1 MSTAHAQTPPAA
13 SSSAAPAQA
22 SITQLEDVVV
32 PAPVSWMPQT
42 IGWQVVGVL
51 LVIAAL
57 VAAWRAVRRYL
68 RNRYRREALA
78 EMHALEQRWQGGPS
92 DAAKLLIALPPLLR
106 RCALPAWPR
115 EEVAGLSGQ
124 RWVDFMQARAGSA
137 QAGIRQLAPL
147 LCELEYRDADALAKL
162 DAQQLRAVLD
172 ASRQWIVGH
181 VSA

>member
-1 MSTAHAQTPPAA
+1 MNAAFAQTPAADA
-13 SSSAAPAQA
+13 SSPSAQA
-22 SITQLEDVVV
+22 SITQLADVVL

-42 IGWQVVGVL
+42 IGWQVLGVL

-57 VAAWRAVRRYL
+57 VAAWRMVRRYL

-78 EMHALEQRWQGGPS
+78 EMRELEQRWQGGS
-92 DAAKLLIALPPLLR
+92 ASAAQLLVALPPLLK
-106 RCALPAWPR
+106 RCALAAWPR
-115 EEVAGLSGQ
+115 EQVAGLSGQ

-137 QAGIRQLAPL
+137 QAGIRGLAPL
-147 LCELEYRDADALAKL
+147 LCELEYRDADALAEL

>member
-1 MSTAHAQTPPAA
+1 MSTAYAQTPPAA
-13 SSSAAPAQA
+13 AAEPAAQA
-22 SITQLEDVVV
+22 SIVQLADVAV

-42 IGWQVVGVL
+42 IGWQVLGVL

-57 VAAWRAVRRYL
+57 VAAWRMVRRYL

-78 EMHALEQRWQGGPS
+78 EMRALEQRWEGTADG
-92 DAAKLLIALPPLLR
+92 AAKLLAALPPLLK
-106 RCALPAWPR
+106 RCALAAWPR